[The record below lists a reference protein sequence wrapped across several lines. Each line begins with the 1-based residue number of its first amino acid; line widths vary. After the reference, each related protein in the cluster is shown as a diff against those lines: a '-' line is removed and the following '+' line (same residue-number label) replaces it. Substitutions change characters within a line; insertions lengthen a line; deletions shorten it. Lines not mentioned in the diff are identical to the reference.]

1 MGRSSIKEGYL
12 FIYEKFVEN
21 LDPRKF
27 VKSIRDTQKDFIQYL
42 KIHSLVISKFLMRF
56 FEFILEKVHYIIY
69 IYYQI
74 YYIKK
79 NESVDDGYNKKR
91 NSEIT
96 VSIFTFIFFLFK
108 SFPILR
114 CRVRFLDLR
123 ETIA

>member
-1 MGRSSIKEGYL
+1 M
-12 FIYEKFVEN
+12 EN

-79 NESVDDGYNKKR
+79 NESVDDGYNKKY
-91 NSEIT
+91 SEIT
-96 VSIFTFIFFLFK
+96 VL
-108 SFPILR
+108 PI
-114 CRVRFLDLR
+114 
-123 ETIA
+123 

>member
-1 MGRSSIKEGYL
+1 MGRSSIEEGYL

-56 FEFILEKVHYIIY
+56 FQEFILEKVYYIIY

-79 NESVDDGYNKKR
+79 NESVDDGYNKKY
-91 NSEIT
+91 SEIT